1 MVDLGGSTILPARK
15 PIEIIFGGWRL
26 GPVLFE
32 EYAVTKVT
40 GELIRLQGAQLQART
55 IERDRATVLAVEL
68 TAMHEAVSEAAR
80 DLNFDD
86 EPADFQQALSRNSR
100 KKG

>member
-1 MVDLGGSTILPARK
+1 MVAPGGATIQPARK
-15 PIEIIFGGWRL
+15 PIEKIFGGWRL
-26 GPVLFE
+26 GPGLLE

-40 GELIRLQGAQLQART
+40 GELIRLHGAQLQART
-55 IERDRATVLAVEL
+55 IELVRATDLAVEL